1 MNRSKIRELAFELL
15 YSLEIQKVEKES
27 IEEQI
32 KIFLET
38 NEITDK
44 KAEEYFTDVVYGI
57 QTNSEKIQE
66 TISSNLASNWKIER
80 ISKISLVLLKL
91 STYELIY
98 KKIPYKV
105 VINEVVE
112 LAKLYGDEN
121 APSFINGVLG
131 NIVKQNNLC
140 SNTKE

>member
-15 YSLEIQKVEKES
+15 YSLEIQKVEQET

-32 KIFLET
+32 EIFLKN

-44 KAEEYFTDVVYGI
+44 KVEEYFKDVIYGI
-57 QTNSEKIQE
+57 QSNSEEIVN
-66 TISSNLASNWKIER
+66 TISSNLASNWEIDR
-80 ISKISLVLLKL
+80 ISKKL
-91 STYELIY
+91 
-98 KKIPYKV
+98 PYKV

-131 NIVKQNNLC
+131 NIVKKNNLC
-140 SNTKE
+140 

>member
-66 TISSNLASNWKIER
+66 TISSNLSSNWKIER

-140 SNTKE
+140 

>member
-32 KIFLET
+32 KMFLET

-105 VINEVVE
+105 VINEVEE

-121 APSFINGVLG
+121 APSFINRVLG

-140 SNTKE
+140 

>member
-32 KIFLET
+32 KMFLET

-44 KAEEYFTDVVYGI
+44 KSEEYFTDVVYGI

-140 SNTKE
+140 

>member
-32 KIFLET
+32 KMFLET

-98 KKIPYKV
+98 KRIPYKV

-140 SNTKE
+140 

>member
-32 KIFLET
+32 KMFLET

-131 NIVKQNNLC
+131 NIVKKNNLC
-140 SNTKE
+140 

>member
-32 KIFLET
+32 KMFLET

-98 KKIPYKV
+98 KKIPYKG

-140 SNTKE
+140 

>member
-105 VINEVVE
+105 VINEVVG

-140 SNTKE
+140 

>member
-15 YSLEIQKVEKES
+15 YSLETQKVEKES

-32 KIFLET
+32 KMFLET

-140 SNTKE
+140 

>member
-27 IEEQI
+27 IKEQI
-32 KIFLET
+32 KMFLET

-140 SNTKE
+140 

>member
-98 KKIPYKV
+98 KKIPYEV

-140 SNTKE
+140 

>member
-32 KIFLET
+32 KMFLET

-105 VINEVVE
+105 VINEVVD

-121 APSFINGVLG
+121 APSFIIVVLG
-131 NIVKQNNLC
+131 NIVKPKNLC
-140 SNTKE
+140 

>member
-44 KAEEYFTDVVYGI
+44 KAEEYFMVY
-57 QTNSEKIQE
+57 
-66 TISSNLASNWKIER
+66 
-80 ISKISLVLLKL
+80 KL
-91 STYELIY
+91 IRKKY
-98 KKIPYKV
+98 KKQYL
-105 VINEVVE
+105 VIWHQTGR
-112 LAKLYGDEN
+112 L
-121 APSFINGVLG
+121 
-131 NIVKQNNLC
+131 
-140 SNTKE
+140 KEFLK

>member
-15 YSLEIQKVEKES
+15 YSLEIQKVEEELL
-27 IEEQI
+27 EEQI
-32 KIFLET
+32 KIFLDN
-38 NEITDK
+38 NEISDK
-44 KAEEYFTDVVYGI
+44 KAEEYFKDVVYGI
-57 QTNSEKIQE
+57 QNNLEKIQE
-66 TISSNLASNWKIER
+66 TISNNLASNWKIDR

-98 KKIPYKV
+98 KNIPYKV

-140 SNTKE
+140 

>member
-57 QTNSEKIQE
+57 QTNSEK
-66 TISSNLASNWKIER
+66 
-80 ISKISLVLLKL
+80 
-91 STYELIY
+91 Y
-98 KKIPYKV
+98 KKLYL
-105 VINEVVE
+105 VIWHQTGR
-112 LAKLYGDEN
+112 L
-121 APSFINGVLG
+121 
-131 NIVKQNNLC
+131 
-140 SNTKE
+140 KEFLK

>member
-1 MNRSKIRELAFELL
+1 M
-15 YSLEIQKVEKES
+15 EIQKVEKES

-140 SNTKE
+140 

>member
-32 KIFLET
+32 KIFLGT

-44 KAEEYFTDVVYGI
+44 KAGEYFTDVVYGI

-140 SNTKE
+140 

>member
-32 KIFLET
+32 KMFLET

-44 KAEEYFTDVVYGI
+44 KAKEYFTDVVYGI

-91 STYELIY
+91 STY

-140 SNTKE
+140 

>member
-80 ISKISLVLLKL
+80 ISKISLVLL
-91 STYELIY
+91 
-98 KKIPYKV
+98 IPYKV

-140 SNTKE
+140 

>member
-131 NIVKQNNLC
+131 NIVLV
-140 SNTKE
+140 

>member
-1 MNRSKIRELAFELL
+1 MDIITERYLNTLL
-15 YSLEIQKVEKES
+15 INSNDIVTT
-27 IEEQI
+27 ITPDFVI
-32 KIFLET
+32 KDF
-38 NEITDK
+38 NK

-98 KKIPYKV
+98 K
-105 VINEVVE
+105 
-112 LAKLYGDEN
+112 
-121 APSFINGVLG
+121 SF
-131 NIVKQNNLC
+131 
-140 SNTKE
+140 

>member
-32 KIFLET
+32 KMFLET

-80 ISKISLVLLKL
+80 LSKISLVLLML

-140 SNTKE
+140 

>member
-1 MNRSKIRELAFELL
+1 MNISKIRELAFELL

-32 KIFLET
+32 KMFLET

-105 VINEVVE
+105 VIIEVVE

-140 SNTKE
+140 

>member
-32 KIFLET
+32 NMFLES

-140 SNTKE
+140 

>member
-15 YSLEIQKVEKES
+15 YSLEIQKVEQET

-32 KIFLET
+32 EIFLKN

-44 KAEEYFTDVVYGI
+44 KVKEYFKDVIYGI
-57 QTNSEKIQE
+57 QSNSEEIVN
-66 TISSNLASNWKIER
+66 TISSNLASNWEIDR

-91 STYELIY
+91 ATYELMY
-98 KKIPYKV
+98 KKLPYKV

-131 NIVKQNNLC
+131 NIVKKNNLC
-140 SNTKE
+140 

>member
-1 MNRSKIRELAFELL
+1 MTRSKIRELAFELL

-140 SNTKE
+140 

>member
-32 KIFLET
+32 KMFLET

-57 QTNSEKIQE
+57 QTNSEK
-66 TISSNLASNWKIER
+66 
-80 ISKISLVLLKL
+80 
-91 STYELIY
+91 Y
-98 KKIPYKV
+98 KKQYL
-105 VINEVVE
+105 VIWHQTGR
-112 LAKLYGDEN
+112 L
-121 APSFINGVLG
+121 
-131 NIVKQNNLC
+131 
-140 SNTKE
+140 KEFLK

>member
-112 LAKLYGDEN
+112 LAKLYGD
-121 APSFINGVLG
+121 
-131 NIVKQNNLC
+131 
-140 SNTKE
+140 

>member
-15 YSLEIQKVEKES
+15 YSLEIQKVEKET

-32 KIFLET
+32 KMFLET

-140 SNTKE
+140 

>member
-32 KIFLET
+32 KMFLET

-44 KAEEYFTDVVYGI
+44 KAEDYFTDVVYGI

-140 SNTKE
+140 

>member
-32 KIFLET
+32 KMFLET

-131 NIVKQNNLC
+131 NIVKQNTLC
-140 SNTKE
+140 

>member
-32 KIFLET
+32 KMFLET

-57 QTNSEKIQE
+57 KTNSEKIQE

-140 SNTKE
+140 

>member
-27 IEEQI
+27 IEKQI

-140 SNTKE
+140 

>member
-44 KAEEYFTDVVYGI
+44 KAEDYFTDVVYGI

-140 SNTKE
+140 

>member
-1 MNRSKIRELAFELL
+1 M
-15 YSLEIQKVEKES
+15 EIQKVVKES

-140 SNTKE
+140 